1 MLKRVPADN
10 DVFFFFSFLVLYLF
24 GDLRGP
30 TIAVC

>member
-10 DVFFFFSFLVLYLF
+10 DVFFFFFLVLYLF